1 MSTPP
6 CHQEV
11 FASPP
16 QGAGNSN
23 SSSGSSGSS
32 GDAEVYLLRP
42 STETVNVAL
51 FARKKTA
58 SAVPRPAA
66 APAAKAAATGGKK
79 AFAAATG
86 AGVVPPRAGAG
97 AGAGAG
103 VAVWEGALEAW
114 LREVGLASDPLSL
127 ADLLPSLQPA

>member
-1 MSTPP
+1 M
-6 CHQEV
+6 

-16 QGAGNSN
+16 QGAGNSISIN
-23 SSSGSSGSS
+23 SSINS

-51 FARKKTA
+51 FARKKNA
-58 SAVPRPAA
+58 SAGISPAA

-79 AFAAATG
+79 ASGAATACG
-86 AGVVPPRAGAG
+86 GVPR
-97 AGAGAG
+97 AGAG

>member
-1 MSTPP
+1 M
-6 CHQEV
+6 

-16 QGAGNSN
+16 QGAGNS
-23 SSSGSSGSS
+23 SSSVSSG

-51 FARKKTA
+51 FARKKNA
-58 SAVPRPAA
+58 SAGISPAA

-79 AFAAATG
+79 ASGAATACG
-86 AGVVPPRAGAG
+86 GVPPR

>member
-1 MSTPP
+1 
-6 CHQEV
+6 V

-23 SSSGSSGSS
+23 SSSINSSSISG

-58 SAVPRPAA
+58 SAVPSPAA

-97 AGAGAG
+97 
-103 VAVWEGALEAW
+103 VAVWEGVLEAW

>member
-1 MSTPP
+1 M
-6 CHQEV
+6 

-16 QGAGNSN
+16 QGAGNR
-23 SSSGSSGSS
+23 SSSSVSVSSS

-51 FARKKTA
+51 FARKKNA
-58 SAVPRPAA
+58 SAGISPAA

-79 AFAAATG
+79 ASGAATACG
-86 AGVVPPRAGAG
+86 GVPR
-97 AGAGAG
+97 AGAG